1 MAEWNYRV
9 FWEEALKQLRE
20 EFKEAGNEQEFV
32 LWFGADYLG
41 SAEREITAGV
51 PSAFYRDQLNSRGY
65 TSRLKSKLAELS
77 GQDLRI
83 RFEIKKKDAPPV
95 AAADETPAAS
105 EFGATPSVR
114 TARLAGHSGEA
125 AAPKNRHPQLRE
137 DYTFETF
144 VPGDNCSFAYNAALA
159 VSRNPGKA
167 YNPVLFYG
175 GVGLGKTHLT
185 QAVGNALFQAGVGRI
200 IYVPAENF
208 ANDFINSLQ
217 AKKAQEF
224 KNKYRNADALLLDDI
239 HFLQKKMATQE
250 ELFYAFNALS
260 QAFKQMVFTCDRP
273 ISELKGMN
281 ERLTSRF
288 SSGLSVD
295 LLPPDY
301 ETRKAILQKKLEI
314 AHKDIP
320 PDVLDLIAQNV
331 STNVRDLEAAMAKI
345 VAYAELTDTAVT
357 PETAQQ
363 QLRDI
368 FCSPKGGAVS
378 VEAIQKAVADHYNI
392 SFSDIKGK
400 SHRKKIA
407 EPRHVALYVASK
419 LTEYSTTELGAEF
432 GNRDLTTVMYSVAK
446 IEKLITVDSV
456 LDATVQALMREIK
469 DREK

>member
-1 MAEWNYRV
+1 MAEWDYRV

-41 SAEREITAGV
+41 SAEREIAAGV

-65 TSRLKSKLAELS
+65 TSRLRSKLAELS

-83 RFEIKKKDAPPV
+83 RFEIRKKNAPP

-105 EFGATPSVR
+105 EFGAALSDR
-114 TARLAGHSGEA
+114 TARPAVHSDEA
-125 AAPKNRHPQLRE
+125 PPPKNRHPQLRE
-137 DYTFETF
+137 DYTLETF

-159 VSRNPGKA
+159 VSQNSGKA

-185 QAVGNALFQAGVGRI
+185 QAVGNALFQAGFGKI

-208 ANDFINSLQ
+208 LNEYVHSIRTNTMHQ
-217 AKKAQEF
+217 F

-239 HFLQKKMATQE
+239 QFLHDKPGVQE
-250 ELFYAFNALS
+250 ELFHTVNSLNET
-260 QAFKQMVFTCDRP
+260 FKQMIFTCDRP
-273 ISELKGMN
+273 ISELKGIP

-288 SSGLSVD
+288 SSGLNVD
-295 LLPPDY
+295 LLPPNY

-314 AHKDIP
+314 AHKSIP

-345 VAYAELTDTAVT
+345 IAYAELTDTAVT

-378 VEAIQKAVADHYNI
+378 VEAIQKVVADHYNI

-432 GNRDLTTVMYSVAK
+432 GNRDHTTVMYSVAK

-469 DREK
+469 DRKK